1 MATIIYAY
9 RNRDESRIKMSL
21 DSLKNQTNQ
30 NFKVV
35 FVDYGSESKL
45 AANIQKLV
53 ESYSLAS

>member
-1 MATIIYAY
+1 
-9 RNRDESRIKMSL
+9 MSL